1 MSSSINQPIH
11 LYLPSIASPSVH
23 IASCLVFS
31 DVQNDFYAALLCNV
45 GAFFLSCFPSFSLLI
60 CHPSNSFQP
69 LCLSSNCFAH
79 ILSLLISF
87 FSFLLLPIRFP
98 FPFPLT
104 PCSILLLRP
113 SESLSSFSNRQH
125 QLNCILNHY
134 PCTMYTEYLNFLF
147 EYRIRNLNQTT
158 LSASLYHIT

>member
-11 LYLPSIASPSVH
+11 LNLPSIASPSVH

-87 FSFLLLPIRFP
+87 FLFSV
-98 FPFPLT
+98 T
-104 PCSILLLRP
+104 SH
-113 SESLSSFSNRQH
+113 SLSISFF
-125 QLNCILNHY
+125 LNAEFYIIITAFGI
-134 PCTMYTEYLNFLF
+134 PFFLF
-147 EYRIRNLNQTT
+147 KQATPTKLYPKPLPMYNVYRIFELFV
-158 LSASLYHIT
+158 